1 MADGTKASTK
11 VSFVSPLFPVISN
24 YSTLLLKNVIIK
36 KKKTQRYRCLNCK
49 ISLFSLNRVLYETLS
64 YNTKRTKRY
73 SNEKEVP
80 HSSVF

>member
-36 KKKTQRYRCLNCK
+36 KKNSK
-49 ISLFSLNRVLYETLS
+49 ISLFKL
-64 YNTKRTKRY
+64 
-73 SNEKEVP
+73 
-80 HSSVF
+80 

>member
-1 MADGTKASTK
+1 MADGTTASTK
-11 VSFVSPLFPVISN
+11 VSFVSPMFPVISN

-36 KKKTQRYRCLNCK
+36 KTQRYRCLNCK
-49 ISLFSLNRVLYETLS
+49 IYLFSLNRVLYETLS